1 MLIGKSIS
9 HILSIKLANYIGS
22 YILILIGIYGIFK
35 ELLYKKDISNSKNKT
50 EFNFSLTKTILL
62 LSINNLATGLSAS
75 IAGVNYIFSG
85 LLTFIFSILFLYLGF
100 FIARKIKNNKLDKIS
115 NYLSY
120 LIILILGIIEL
131 IF

>member
-100 FIARKIKNNKLDKIS
+100 LTI
-115 NYLSY
+115 Y
-120 LIILILGIIEL
+120 LI
-131 IF
+131 